1 MAKIFSAD
9 RIVPTWLAAARSLSK
24 AGDLGQNWILE
35 VDDPTTLTAD
45 DHTVISQV
53 DAALRASTN
62 TTVQTVAAT
71 IFPQAIYRAYGRP
84 DFYGVYLKSIRRAKK
99 KGTWGTYAWRMMER
113 RSIEPGKTI
122 NPLEQVIEKLTR
134 ASTVGHRYKS
144 NYELATMSPAD
155 DLDLP
160 IDIAA
165 ELPTYDASRDG
176 ACVANIPCLSHL
188 SFKLGDA
195 NDVHLTAIYRSHY
208 YCERALGNL
217 IGLAQ
222 LLNFVANETNLGVG
236 TLTCVSTHAVL
247 DLKAWGGAAQ
257 GRTLLESL

>member
-1 MAKIFSAD
+1 MAKIFTED
-9 RIVPTWLAAARSLSK
+9 RIVPTWLAAARGLSV
-24 AGDLGQNWILE
+24 AGGSGKNWILE
-35 VDDPTTLTAD
+35 ICDPTALTAKD
-45 DHTVISQV
+45 RTVISRV
-53 DAALRASTN
+53 DAALRSATD
-62 TTVQTVAAT
+62 TTVKTVAAT
-71 IFPQAIYRAYGRP
+71 IFPQSVYQAHGRP
-84 DFYGVYLKSIRRAKK
+84 DFYGVYLKTIRRAKK

-113 RSIEPGKTI
+113 RTAEPGKTI
-122 NPLEQVIEKLTR
+122 NPLEQVIEKLKR
-134 ASTVGHRYKS
+134 ASTVGKRYKS

-195 NDVHLTAIYRSHY
+195 DDVHLTAIYRSHY

-222 LLNFVANETNLGVG
+222 LLNFVADETELGVG
-236 TLTCVSTHAVL
+236 SLTCVSTHAVL
-247 DLKAWGGAAQ
+247 DMKAWGGVAQ
-257 GRTLLESL
+257 GRTLLKGL